1 MDSPVTLRLDKETR
15 ERVARIARYRRISAS
30 DAIREAIDK
39 WIDAYEA
46 GARPYEKASDLI
58 GVVHSDNAERSEQ
71 TGRQFKQLLKNRRNR
86 S

>member
-15 ERVARIARYRRISAS
+15 ERVVRIARHRRISAS

-46 GARPYEKASDLI
+46 EARPYEKVSDLI
-58 GVVHSDNAERSEQ
+58 GVVQSGDTSRSEQ
-71 TGRQFKQLLKNRRNR
+71 TGRQFKQLLKNRRKHT
-86 S
+86 